1 MGDILNEA
9 QLMGIVKTMKKPA
22 ADRTLAELGFL
33 MDIAAEVKFFQKLS
47 FALMQKICRA
57 LRASQLKKGDDV
69 FRQGDDG
76 WDLYIILSGEVDVL
90 VDGKVV
96 TKLATGNYFGEQAL
110 IDGGGADSKKRSAT
124 IRCTDHCFFG
134 LLSKTEYNNVLK
146 KEHSAALKPVIDFYS
161 STMYCKLLQPDLNLK
176 LAHVT
181 QLRKWKKGDLVF
193 QAGDVVD
200 SMIFLLSG
208 ECLITKDVYLGAESA
223 LRGSAPAS
231 LTGSC
236 HPGLR
241 QDTKKITIDIAT
253 VCGHGDIVGET
264 ELLAEVIAEM
274 KAASKEKREKEKQKV
289 REKRQKAAQKAD
301 TADKLSSPKNSK
313 AKARNKG
320 PAEPEFDAPVWRKY
334 NVIALT
340 DIEAYTIRSRDAR
353 RYILRQEAAQQ
364 QLVERNRWR
373 ETLFDKRMAQWQHAR
388 QMQHEHVLRPP
399 SPMRLPAPP
408 ESTLPVEAEP
418 APPLRTRRSRTAG
431 GRGGGAGHG
440 FSIGLRPS
448 SPYRRDTRPQSV
460 PLSLT
465 MVDSD
470 SLPSLGGSR
479 PPSSAAA
486 LRMRAH
492 RPAASPSQGHTRAPL
507 HLPKHQVQR
516 VPLHLQPLH
525 QVAFMSSAVAR
536 PKSVEELALAER
548 PEEAAPVTSF
558 KSQWL
563 LQWEKALAQNQ
574 DNKARHLRATLADA
588 GMRESIPGGRSGM
601 LGNWFEDVSYIT
613 SEGTLCG

>member
-1 MGDILNEA
+1 M
-9 QLMGIVKTMKKPA
+9 
-22 ADRTLAELGFL
+22 
-33 MDIAAEVKFFQKLS
+33 
-47 FALMQKICRA
+47 
-57 LRASQLKKGDDV
+57 
-69 FRQGDDG
+69 
-76 WDLYIILSGEVDVL
+76 
-90 VDGKVV
+90 
-96 TKLATGNYFGEQAL
+96 ATGNYFGEQAL

-320 PAEPEFDAPVWRKY
+320 PAEPEFERRRPLPVCGESLLLA
-334 NVIALT
+334 AL
-340 DIEAYTIRSRDAR
+340 ELPLSRRSRPR
-353 RYILRQEAAQQ
+353 PCC
-364 QLVERNRWR
+364 
-373 ETLFDKRMAQWQHAR
+373 
-388 QMQHEHVLRPP
+388 PP
-399 SPMRLPAPP
+399 SPPLVCRCPPAP
-408 ESTLPVEAEP
+408 LV
-418 APPLRTRRSRTAG
+418 PPPCDCSPLIETDRRI
-431 GRGGGAGHG
+431 GGAG
-440 FSIGLRPS
+440 
-448 SPYRRDTRPQSV
+448 
-460 PLSLT
+460 
-465 MVDSD
+465 
-470 SLPSLGGSR
+470 
-479 PPSSAAA
+479 
-486 LRMRAH
+486 
-492 RPAASPSQGHTRAPL
+492 
-507 HLPKHQVQR
+507 
-516 VPLHLQPLH
+516 
-525 QVAFMSSAVAR
+525 AV
-536 PKSVEELALAER
+536 
-548 PEEAAPVTSF
+548 
-558 KSQWL
+558 
-563 LQWEKALAQNQ
+563 
-574 DNKARHLRATLADA
+574 
-588 GMRESIPGGRSGM
+588 
-601 LGNWFEDVSYIT
+601 
-613 SEGTLCG
+613 